1 MYFLSRRDEGAW
13 LEKSD
18 NRSIELKSKY
28 EANTNNIFD
37 KTLSSTSINA
47 RPKTLGV
54 LPMSNLQP
62 LTDALES
69 AMTLADQVRWLEQK
83 IITLETELR
92 KLTHNGWMSLAE
104 ASEHIPGKTV
114 SALRQRIK
122 NPKKPMPEGVVWRQ
136 EAKGHEIQIHLGNY
150 RKYA

>member
-1 MYFLSRRDEGAW
+1 M
-13 LEKSD
+13 K
-18 NRSIELKSKY
+18 LKSKS
-28 EANTNNIFD
+28 EVNTNNIFD
-37 KTLSSTSINA
+37 KTLSSTSISA
-47 RPKTLGV
+47 LPKTLGS
-54 LPMSNLQP
+54 LSMSNLQP

-69 AMTLADQVRWLEQK
+69 AMTLAEQVRWLEHK

-104 ASEHIPGKTV
+104 ASEHMPGKTV